1 MISDRIRQSDLSGND
16 LGLAQAEDVSVMGD
30 ASALGILLNNLTAK
44 RGQKDG
50 QKGTPK
56 GDGFIFPILNLT
68 GQAELECNK

>member
-44 RGQKDG
+44 RGQR
-50 QKGTPK
+50 TAK

>member
-50 QKGTPK
+50 QKGT
-56 GDGFIFPILNLT
+56 DLFSLF
-68 GQAELECNK
+68 

>member
-44 RGQKDG
+44 RGQKGTG
-50 QKGTPK
+50 QKGT
-56 GDGFIFPILNLT
+56 DLFFLY
-68 GQAELECNK
+68 

>member
-44 RGQKDG
+44 RGQKG
-50 QKGTPK
+50 PKGRPK

>member
-50 QKGTPK
+50 QKGM
-56 GDGFIFPILNLT
+56 DLFFLF
-68 GQAELECNK
+68 

>member
-44 RGQKDG
+44 RGPAKRGRPKGDG
-50 QKGTPK
+50 QKGT
-56 GDGFIFPILNLT
+56 DLFFLF
-68 GQAELECNK
+68 

>member
-44 RGQKDG
+44 RGQRTAKRGRIYFSYSKLDRSG
-50 QKGTPK
+50 RIRVQ
-56 GDGFIFPILNLT
+56 
-68 GQAELECNK
+68 

>member
-44 RGQKDG
+44 RCQKDG
-50 QKGTPK
+50 QKGT
-56 GDGFIFPILNLT
+56 DLFFLF
-68 GQAELECNK
+68 

>member
-44 RGQKDG
+44 RGRIYFSYSKLDRSGRIRVQ
-50 QKGTPK
+50 
-56 GDGFIFPILNLT
+56 
-68 GQAELECNK
+68 

>member
-50 QKGTPK
+50 QRGR
-56 GDGFIFPILNLT
+56 IYFPILNLT